1 MQYLKNDGLTDY
13 ELAVQFMENQVAE
26 INLKT
31 AQELVWF
38 VEHPPLYTAGTSANA
53 SDLLDSGGFPVFQ
66 TGRGGQYTY
75 HGPGQQVVYVM
86 LDLKQRNAMDVKLYV
101 RNLEQWLINSLA
113 VFGVEGQR
121 RSGRVGIWVVLND
134 KSEAKIAAIG
144 IRVRKWVTYHG
155 VALNICPDLSHFD
168 GIIPCGISQYGV
180 TSLEKLGI
188 RITKEEVQQVLEK
201 EFGNIFGLSSHNI
214 SSL

>member
-1 MQYLKNDGLTDY
+1 MQYLKNDSLIDY
-13 ELAVQFMENQVAE
+13 EDAVNFMEDRVAK

-31 AQELVWF
+31 EQELLWF
-38 VEHPPLYTAGTSANA
+38 VEHPPLYTAGTSADV
-53 SDLLDSGGFPVFQ
+53 SDLLDTNRFPVYQ

-75 HGPGQQVVYVM
+75 HGPGQQVVYIM
-86 LDLKQRNAMDVKLYV
+86 LDLKQRNTMDIKLYV

-113 VFGVEGQR
+113 VFGIQGQR
-121 RSGRVGIWVVLND
+121 RDGRVGIWVLLSD

-155 VALNICPDLSHFD
+155 VALNICPNLSHFD
-168 GIIPCGISQYGV
+168 GIVPCGISQYGV

-188 RITKEEVQQVLEK
+188 RVTKDEVQKVLTD
-201 EFGNIFGLSSHNI
+201 EFNRIFIHKV
-214 SSL
+214 

>member
-1 MQYLKNDGLTDY
+1 
-13 ELAVQFMENQVAE
+13 MEDRVAQ

-31 AQELVWF
+31 AQELLWF
-38 VEHPPLYTAGTSANA
+38 VQHPPLYTAGTSADSA
-53 SDLLDSGGFPVFQ
+53 DLLDSNKFPVYQ

-86 LDLKQRNAMDVKLYV
+86 LDLKQRNAMDIKLYV

-121 RSGRVGIWVVLND
+121 RDGRVGIWVVLED
-134 KSEAKIAAIG
+134 KTEAKIAAIG

-155 VALNICPDLSHFD
+155 IALNISPNLSHFD
-168 GIIPCGISQYGV
+168 GIVPCGISQYGV

-188 RITKEEVQQVLEK
+188 KIAKEEAQEVLQE
-201 EFGNIFGLSSHNI
+201 EFNKIFCPDGVFR
-214 SSL
+214 